1 MIHYFQVFLFSF
13 SVMLPNTR
21 GRLMVAVAA
30 NSVEKSEENTLIW
43 EMKPLSPY
51 ITDDINENCNTEGG

>member
-21 GRLMVAVAA
+21 GRLMVALAA
-30 NSVEKSEENTLIW
+30 NSVEKIEENTLW

-51 ITDDINENCNTEGG
+51 ITDDINENYNTEGG